1 MVLTYA
7 GPDPAG
13 QKLRRRQ
20 AGCDRY
26 CSGQRSPSNEK
37 LECDEFPMA
46 STLEGGF
53 KATRM
58 CIPASQ
64 NSKFQGPFINCLI
77 EFYDIQPGQRFV
89 VRMVSCSATGAKMR
103 RRDDTANSSDDPTV
117 QTNSDGTL
125 TLVSNTTQW
134 IPYPQR
140 ANPSDTGG
148 TGFVVIPLGNATQGS
163 YNTTLSFSSLDGL
176 QHLAIVDSDGFAYWS
191 AQGLNS
197 FSSTPTL
204 PQISFNVSAGDID
217 LVLAAAASSRVS
229 VSAAILATVTP
240 RPSSGARPLAPLAG
254 GLGDRALAVLGVV
267 VALAGGL
274 GLLL

>member
-1 MVLTYA
+1 MLA
-7 GPDPAG
+7 RP
-13 QKLRRRQ
+13 KE
-20 AGCDRY
+20 
-26 CSGQRSPSNEK
+26 SINEK

-46 STLEGGF
+46 SILEGGSS
-53 KATRM
+53 ATRM
-58 CIPASQ
+58 CILASQ

-77 EFYDIQPGQRFV
+77 EFYDIRPGQRFV

-140 ANPSDTGG
+140 ADSSDTGG

-191 AQGLNS
+191 AQSLNS
-197 FSSTPTL
+197 FTGTPTL
-204 PQISFNVSAGDID
+204 PQISLN
-217 LVLAAAASSRVS
+217 